1 MQIST
6 TVLSQEGYANQI
18 IREREDASDG
28 SYNPLRRS
36 SGGGLNKYKMVRLDF
51 EVRHG
56 SGFCDALE
64 VRPKTPILGNLG
76 RRFVSGGVAFL
87 RYFRLFG
94 RASRRYYSL
103 LGVILQRFVDVVQS
117 GAGIKT
123 CGHPL
128 CRREFVASRSNQ
140 LHCTDDCTQAHKQKR
155 LRDDLRKSTAG

>member
-1 MQIST
+1 MFLRPHEYQCKLLLRYW
-6 TVLSQEGYANQI
+6 LSMAIWDMWEDVRAPANVVNVNAEGYKPA
-18 IREREDASDG
+18 
-28 SYNPLRRS
+28 
-36 SGGGLNKYKMVRLDF
+36 
-51 EVRHG
+51 
-56 SGFCDALE
+56 
-64 VRPKTPILGNLG
+64 
-76 RRFVSGGVAFL
+76 
-87 RYFRLFG
+87 
-94 RASRRYYSL
+94 RRYYSL